1 MPGVL
6 CSSFLRGGQESRCN
20 AVTHLGTEKGNKEEY
35 INSSLDSVSYQVLG
49 WRGGGGYCHWGM
61 GAMGETFGGWV
72 YSVIDGCVKNRGWG
86 GGELGG
92 GDAAQLFQLY
102 RGEKPLLHTY

>member
-1 MPGVL
+1 
-6 CSSFLRGGQESRCN
+6 
-20 AVTHLGTEKGNKEEY
+20 
-35 INSSLDSVSYQVLG
+35 
-49 WRGGGGYCHWGM
+49 
-61 GAMGETFGGWV
+61 MGETFGGWV

-86 GGELGG
+86 GGEVGG